1 MSPKPMIMAG
11 VVFVSPIVASSPS
24 LAQDGTTTSIERGSD
39 VAKALKE
46 PSFQTRAERL
56 NAKPLDWDSTIGEP
70 KLLDQS
76 PAAQEARAAQE
87 AVRRARPGQ
96 SEGGAPD
103 PHAVEE
109 AKKFYPDDWK

>member
-1 MSPKPMIMAG
+1 MSPKPMIVAG

-24 LAQDGTTTSIERGSD
+24 LAQDGTTTSIERGAD

-46 PSFQTRAERL
+46 PSFRTRAERL

-70 KLLDQS
+70 KPPDQ
-76 PAAQEARAAQE
+76 ARTAQE

-109 AKKFYPDDWK
+109 AKKLYPDDWK